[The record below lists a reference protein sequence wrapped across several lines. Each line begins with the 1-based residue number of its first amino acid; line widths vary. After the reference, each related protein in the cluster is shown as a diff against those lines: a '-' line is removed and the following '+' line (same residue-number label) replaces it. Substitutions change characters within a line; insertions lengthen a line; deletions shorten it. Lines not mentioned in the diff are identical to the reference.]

1 LIGTCRYSGLS
12 SLEKVVLTT
21 PLNTTVLK
29 AFAILDLFDDGR
41 SEVTT
46 QDVVAAAGLN
56 TVTAHR
62 FLKTLVHVG
71 ALTSP
76 YKGVYRLGLKLVD
89 YGKRADDTRR
99 LAILLQPYLNTLAE
113 ETSEAAMATVFDGSM
128 AVCLAVAHSHRFLT
142 FTSRVGARHE
152 AYSTANGKLW
162 LAHLPEAEL
171 SNYFATHNL
180 VPFSE
185 RTRVERIKL
194 EEEFAVIRGR
204 GYATNRG
211 ERERGLAAVAVPL
224 FSPQKTMV
232 AGISVFGP
240 EERITPLGDEKIA
253 ATLRRVIKNA
263 QTALD
268 RGYRY

>member
-1 LIGTCRYSGLS
+1 MP
-12 SLEKVVLTT
+12 T
-21 PLNTTVLK
+21 PLNTTVVR
-29 AFAILDLFDDGR
+29 AFSILDLFEEGR
-41 SEVTT
+41 HEITT
-46 QDVVAAAGLN
+46 QDVVDAAGLN

-99 LAILLQPYLNTLAE
+99 LAMLLQPYLNTLAE

-128 AVCLAVAHSHRFLT
+128 AICLAVAHSARFLT

-162 LAHLPEAEL
+162 LAHLPEGDLA
-171 SNYFATHNL
+171 NYFATHDL

-185 RTRVERIKL
+185 RTGIERDRL
-194 EEEFAVIRGR
+194 AAEFEEIRTR
-204 GYATNRG
+204 GYSTNRG
-211 ERERGLAAVAVPL
+211 ERERGLSAIAVPL
-224 FSPQKTMV
+224 YSPQKTMI
-232 AGISVFGP
+232 AGVSVFGP
-240 EERITPLGDEKIA
+240 EERIAAMGETRIA
-253 ATLRRVIKNA
+253 TTLRRVLAGA
-263 QTALD
+263 QRALD

>member
-1 LIGTCRYSGLS
+1 MA
-12 SLEKVVLTT
+12 T
-21 PLNTTVLK
+21 PLNSTVVK
-29 AFAILDLFDDGR
+29 AFEILDLFDDGR
-41 SEVTT
+41 LEITT
-46 QDVVAAAGLN
+46 QDVADATGLN

-71 ALTSP
+71 ALSSP

-99 LAILLQPYLNTLAE
+99 LAILLQPYLNELAE
-113 ETSEAAMATVFDGSM
+113 ETSEAAMATTFDGSM

-162 LAHLPEAEL
+162 LAHLPDRERE
-171 SNYFATHNL
+171 NYFATHDL

-185 RTRVERIKL
+185 RTNIDRERL
-194 EEEFAVIRGR
+194 LAEFAEIRAR
-204 GYATNRG
+204 GYSTNRG
-211 ERERGLAAVAVPL
+211 ERERSLGAVAVPL

-240 EERITPLGDEKIA
+240 EERISRIGEEKLAAIIRRSIA
-253 ATLRRVIKNA
+253 SA
-263 QTALD
+263 QKALD